1 MTTTFAS
8 YWVLFTT
15 SFAVYRGQHHILHRR
30 EIAVLRRKAYE
41 AIVRW
46 KAEKTTQG
54 LLVMGARQVGK
65 TTTIRAFAREHYK
78 NIAEINFF
86 KNTIAIETVDAAK
99 DAADLLLRISALSR
113 IEMIPG
119 DTLIF
124 LDEVQECTDVLTMV
138 KFLIEGTGFDVIL
151 SGSLLGL
158 DSFPAR
164 SLPVGY
170 LQTLEMFPLDFEE
183 FCWARSVPTAILEQ
197 AKSACMNAS
206 PVPDY
211 INEMLIDEFYKYLL
225 VGGMPDAVQAFI
237 DDNDIARTRNVQK
250 AIVDLYE
257 YDIVKYVEDKTEA
270 RQIEM
275 VYETV
280 PIQLNSP
287 NKRFKY
293 TRLGKNLRFANLETA
308 FDWLESAGIVLS
320 TVKVTEPLFPLK
332 LSADPSAFKLYLN
345 DVGLLTSQL
354 MGEVDLEIL
363 NRRST
368 INFGS
373 IFENVAAQEFRAHG
387 FELFYY
393 QTKNIGEI
401 DFVLQMK
408 TGDIVLCEIKSGKD
422 YRRHSALNNLLNTKN
437 YSITNAFVFHE
448 GNCKKKD
455 LIAYLPIYAVSF
467 LVK

>member
-1 MTTTFAS
+1 M
-8 YWVLFTT
+8 
-15 SFAVYRGQHHILHRR
+15 
-30 EIAVLRRKAYE
+30 LRRKVYE
-41 AIVRW
+41 DIARW
-46 KAEKTTQG
+46 KTEKTTQG

-65 TTTIRAFAREHYK
+65 TTIIRTFASKHYK
-78 NIAEINFF
+78 NVAEINFYQ
-86 KNTIAIETVDAAK
+86 NTTAIETIDAAK

-113 IEMIPG
+113 TEMVPG
-119 DTLIF
+119 NTLIF
-124 LDEVQECTDVLTMV
+124 LDEVQECSDILTLV

-158 DSFPAR
+158 DSFPSR

-170 LQTLEMFPLDFEE
+170 LQTIEMFPLDFEE
-183 FCWARSVPTAILEQ
+183 FCWARSVPETVFDQ
-197 AKSACMNAS
+197 AKSACKDAS
-206 PVPDY
+206 SVPNYLND
-211 INEMLIDEFYKYLL
+211 MLIDEFYKYLL

-237 DDNDIARTRNVQK
+237 DDNDIVRTRNAQK

-275 VYETV
+275 VYEAV

-308 FDWLESAGIVLS
+308 FDWLASAGIVLP
-320 TVKVTEPLFPLK
+320 TTKITEPLFPLK
-332 LSADPSAFKLYLN
+332 LSADSNAFKLYLN

-354 MGEVDLEIL
+354 MGDVTLDIL
-363 NRRST
+363 NRRSA

-401 DFVLQMK
+401 DFVLQTK
-408 TGDIVLCEIKSGKD
+408 SGDVLLCEIKSGKD
-422 YRRHSALNNLLNTKN
+422 YRRHSALNNLLDTKN
-437 YSITNAFVFHE
+437 YSITNALVFHE
-448 GNCKKKD
+448 GNCEKKGP
-455 LIAYLPIYAVSF
+455 ITYLPIYAVDF
-467 LVK
+467 LAK

>member
-1 MTTTFAS
+1 M
-8 YWVLFTT
+8 
-15 SFAVYRGQHHILHRR
+15 
-30 EIAVLRRKAYE
+30 LRRKAYE
-41 AIVRW
+41 DIVRW
-46 KAEKTTQG
+46 KTEKTTQG

-78 NIAEINFF
+78 HVAEINFF
-86 KNTIAIETVDAAK
+86 RNTTAIETVEAAK
-99 DAADLLLRISALSR
+99 DADDLLLRISALSR
-113 IEMIPG
+113 TEMIPG
-119 DTLIF
+119 NTLIF
-124 LDEVQECTDVLTMV
+124 LDEIQECSDVLTLV

-170 LQTLEMFPLDFEE
+170 LQIFEMFPLDFEE
-183 FCWARSVPTAILEQ
+183 FCWARSVPEAVFKQ
-197 AKSACMNAS
+197 AKSVCEDIS

-237 DDNDIARTRNVQK
+237 DDNDIVRTRNAQK

-275 VYETV
+275 VYEAV

-293 TRLGKNLRFANLETA
+293 THLGKNLRFANLETA
-308 FDWLESAGIVLS
+308 FDWLASAGIVLP
-320 TVKVTEPLFPLK
+320 TTKITEPLFPLK
-332 LSADPSAFKLYLN
+332 LSADSNAFKLYLN

-354 MGEVDLEIL
+354 MGDVTLDIL
-363 NRRST
+363 NRRSA

-401 DFVLQMK
+401 DFVLQTK
-408 TGDIVLCEIKSGKD
+408 SGDVLLCEIKSGKD
-422 YRRHSALNNLLNTKN
+422 YRRHSALNNLLDTKN
-437 YSITNAFVFHE
+437 YSITNALVFHE
-448 GNCKKKD
+448 GNCEKKGP
-455 LIAYLPIYAVSF
+455 ITYLPIYAVDF
-467 LVK
+467 LAK